1 LPRKIYTIFVSLL
14 LTFSSFNVLHGG
26 ITGTLSGFVKDKET
40 DQVLPGA
47 SIVVE
52 GTTIG
57 AMADKN
63 GFYMI
68 QNLPAGTY
76 DVSVIMIG
84 YSKFTMKDVK
94 INVDLNTELNFYL
107 PTEVLPLEEVIV
119 TKKRELIQGQI
130 TSSTYFI
137 SGEEINRKL
146 PIDSFQDAISLL
158 PGVVGN
164 HFRGGRETELV
175 YMLDGLPLQG
185 GLSREISSY
194 FPNSSIVEMMV
205 QTGGFAAEYGQATSG
220 IINVVT
226 KEGGNQV
233 EGEVKVYSDFLDTG
247 LTDNDNTRR
256 LEFNVGGPLTIGLGG
271 PIINANYFIS
281 ADLNVSD
288 TPWRKQMRKAF
299 DSPIFKNYNINSKLS
314 SNIGSSTILSLQ
326 GLVSNWNW
334 WKFDPQWNANLQGLA
349 ERRHYSHRLSA
360 SLTHTFSP
368 RLFAALRVARYSYKR
383 SVLGSVEDDPPNLTF
398 KNPADPTSLILS
410 GVQPWQEETKE
421 NVSMIKFDVVGQ
433 LSSKHLLKTGFD
445 FQRYDLNSEGVRFT
459 AVPLRGNENSIG
471 FTKTINNFRYRP
483 NFFGLYIQDKFE
495 SHGITANFGVRYDV
509 FAPHISIVQ
518 IPREFQE
525 FRALLKAPPSN
536 RKAMTYTPLSPRLGI
551 SIPLSDK
558 ERLHLNYGWYYQ
570 MPPLYYLYSN
580 AEHSLTG
587 YWPIIGNVDLE
598 PIKTVSSEFSYKR
611 IVSENLLFVIT
622 GFTKDFTNLIDSQS
636 FVLADSLIDADTPT
650 AGFTRFT
657 NTAFGHAAGL
667 EITLQ
672 KRITKEL
679 SGRISYTYMKA
690 KGTSSTAEDG
700 FNAAVFGAPSSKKL
714 EFPLSWDQRHS
725 IIVDAD
731 FKNRDWQINV
741 LYRLFSPLPFTE
753 PGSTTPNNA
762 RLSWRNILDIKVV
775 VNKGNIWNGRIKPF
789 FEIRNIFN
797 EKNVINKPD
806 DTGIRAYRL
815 FDPIN
820 SNYGRRLRFGMTL
833 DF

>member
-1 LPRKIYTIFVSLL
+1 MLSKIYTTLVCALL
-14 LTFSSFNVLHGG
+14 ILAFCNVLQSG
-26 ITGTLSGFVKDKET
+26 ITGTLSGFVRDKET
-40 DQVLPGA
+40 GNVLPGA

-52 GTTIG
+52 GTTMG

-84 YSKFTMKDVK
+84 YSKLTMKDVK

-119 TKKRELIQGQI
+119 TKKRELIQSEI

-137 SGEEINRKL
+137 SGEEVNEKL

-158 PGVVGN
+158 PGVVGS
-164 HFRGGRETELV
+164 HFRGGTETELM

-205 QTGGFAAEYGQATSG
+205 QTGGFTAEYGQATSG
-220 IINVVT
+220 IVNVVT
-226 KEGGNQV
+226 KDGGNQV
-233 EGEVKVYSDFLDTG
+233 QGEVRVYTDFFDTG
-247 LTDNDNTRR
+247 ITGNDNTRR
-256 LEFNVGGPLTIGLGG
+256 VEFNLGGPLTIGLGG

-281 ADLNVSD
+281 ADVNLSD
-288 TPWRKQMRKAF
+288 TPWRKQMRKVF

-314 SNIGSSTILSLQ
+314 FSIDNNTILSLQ
-326 GLVSNWNW
+326 GIVSNWNW
-334 WKFDPQWNANLQGLA
+334 RRFDPQWSSNLLGLA
-349 ERRHYSHRLSA
+349 GHRHYSHRLSA

-368 RLFAALRVARYSYKR
+368 RLFTTFRVARYSYKR
-383 SVLGSVEDDPPNLTF
+383 SVLGSVEDDPPNLIF
-398 KNPADPTSLILS
+398 ENPADPASPILS

-421 NVSMIKFDVVGQ
+421 NVGLIKFDVVGQ
-433 LSSKHLLKTGFD
+433 LTAKHLLKTGFD
-445 FQRYDLNSEGVRFT
+445 YQYYDLESQGTRFT
-459 AVPLRGNENSIG
+459 AVPLRGVENSIG
-471 FTKTINNFRYRP
+471 FTKAVNNFRYRP
-483 NFFGLYIQDKFE
+483 NFFALYIQDKFE
-495 SHGITANFGVRYDV
+495 FSGITANFGVRYDV
-509 FAPHISIVQ
+509 FAPQISIEQ
-518 IPREFQE
+518 IPQEFQQ
-525 FRALLKAPPSN
+525 FQARVNAPSSN
-536 RKAMTYTPLSPRLGI
+536 KDAETHSPLSPRLGI
-551 SIPLSDK
+551 SIPLSDN

-580 AEHSLTG
+580 AEHKLTG
-587 YWPIIGNVDLE
+587 YWPIIGNVNLE

-611 IVSENLLFVIT
+611 VVSENLLFVIT
-622 GFTKDFTNLIDSQS
+622 AFTKQFTNLIDSRS
-636 FVLADSLIDADTPT
+636 FILPDSLITSDTPT
-650 AGFTRFT
+650 VGFTRFT
-657 NTAFGHAAGL
+657 NTAFGRAAGL
-667 EITLQ
+667 EITMQ

-690 KGTSSTAEDG
+690 KGTTSTAEDG
-700 FNAAVFGAPSSKKL
+700 FNAAVFGAPSSQES

-725 IIVDAD
+725 IILDAD
-731 FKNRDWQINV
+731 FQNRNWRINV

-753 PGSTTPNNA
+753 PGSATPNNA
-762 RLSWRNILDIKVV
+762 RMSWRNILDIRVM
-775 VNKGNIWNGRIKPF
+775 VNKGNILGGRMKPF
-789 FEIRNIFN
+789 FEIRNVFN
-797 EKNVINKPD
+797 EKNVIDQPD

-820 SNYGRRLRFGMTL
+820 SDYGRRLRLGLTL